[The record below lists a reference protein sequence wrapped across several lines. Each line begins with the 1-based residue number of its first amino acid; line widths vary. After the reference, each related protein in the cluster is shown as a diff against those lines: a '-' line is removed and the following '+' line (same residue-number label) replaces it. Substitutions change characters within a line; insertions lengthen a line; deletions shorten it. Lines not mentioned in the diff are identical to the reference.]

1 MFLETAAAKQIL
13 PDAEGC
19 AIALKSVC
27 VCIACSREKL
37 SCCCP
42 PWKAKLLQLPVR
54 EASKAAEV
62 CMLSGWAGLLPGPP
76 LPFNREPA
84 SCQVWVGQEDVG
96 SSNWAAFVTWTA
108 WERQRALFWY
118 NQILYCLWFS
128 FCSNSLSL
136 LLSGSALLL
145 MLSVSLNVCS
155 LALFFLPPS
164 SCTSRI
170 DLAQNEQ
177 WMNLGP

>member
-1 MFLETAAAKQIL
+1 MFLGTAAAKQIL

-27 VCIACSREKL
+27 VCVACSREKL

-108 WERQRALFWY
+108 RERQRALSDTTRFCIVSDFLSVL
-118 NQILYCLWFS
+118 ILCRCCCL
-128 FCSNSLSL
+128 
-136 LLSGSALLL
+136 ALLYYW
-145 MLSVSLNVCS
+145 CC
-155 LALFFLPPS
+155 LFH
-164 SCTSRI
+164 
-170 DLAQNEQ
+170 
-177 WMNLGP
+177 WM